1 MGNNKSTQKVVK
13 MPKTFHIR
21 DGLKPT
27 SLKDINSSM
36 KKQEPIKSILSELIK
51 NAERKSELQS
61 RYPNKDSGSETLAED
76 RRHVKDMLPFEG
88 TTEVAMKGC
97 GDYGFFTAICEC
109 YNHHWG
115 LRTAPDDWWYTIIR
129 TVAMAID
136 NNSKSEAV
144 RQYFVNH
151 EGKKRLTVDVD
162 PTCGID
168 YQKFFREMTDL
179 IQSNIKVDNYVNTIR
194 SDFSTSTET
203 HRIVSEITVMS
214 SMQEFFEYCMRT
226 MCGIPFVELEGT
238 EEDWI
243 NLKTKLDDLKKILT
257 PIHLSIGLT
266 PEWWMKVELIC
277 NKLIETYRGDGDKKW
292 WSKIFSREQH
302 GFGSGAYVTY
312 DGWFLR
318 DLLNIS
324 KSVESF
330 ESIPS
335 GLVSVP
341 LIFDDN
347 GVETN
352 GAIVSGIAGIKIDET
367 SKVPVVSST
376 HGWALFQ

>member
-1 MGNNKSTQKVVK
+1 
-13 MPKTFHIR
+13 
-21 DGLKPT
+21 
-27 SLKDINSSM
+27 
-36 KKQEPIKSILSELIK
+36 
-51 NAERKSELQS
+51 
-61 RYPNKDSGSETLAED
+61 
-76 RRHVKDMLPFEG
+76 
-88 TTEVAMKGC
+88 
-97 GDYGFFTAICEC
+97 
-109 YNHHWG
+109 
-115 LRTAPDDWWYTIIR
+115 
-129 TVAMAID
+129 MAID

-226 MCGIPFVELEGT
+226 LCGIPFVELEGT
-238 EEDWI
+238 EEDWV
-243 NLKTKLDDLKKILT
+243 NLKSKLDDLKKILT

-266 PEWWMKVELIC
+266 PEWWMKVELIF

-312 DGWFLR
+312 
-318 DLLNIS
+318 
-324 KSVESF
+324 
-330 ESIPS
+330 
-335 GLVSVP
+335 
-341 LIFDDN
+341 
-347 GVETN
+347 
-352 GAIVSGIAGIKIDET
+352 
-367 SKVPVVSST
+367 
-376 HGWALFQ
+376 

>member
-1 MGNNKSTQKVVK
+1 
-13 MPKTFHIR
+13 
-21 DGLKPT
+21 
-27 SLKDINSSM
+27 
-36 KKQEPIKSILSELIK
+36 
-51 NAERKSELQS
+51 
-61 RYPNKDSGSETLAED
+61 
-76 RRHVKDMLPFEG
+76 
-88 TTEVAMKGC
+88 
-97 GDYGFFTAICEC
+97 
-109 YNHHWG
+109 
-115 LRTAPDDWWYTIIR
+115 
-129 TVAMAID
+129 
-136 NNSKSEAV
+136 
-144 RQYFVNH
+144 
-151 EGKKRLTVDVD
+151 
-162 PTCGID
+162 
-168 YQKFFREMTDL
+168 
-179 IQSNIKVDNYVNTIR
+179 
-194 SDFSTSTET
+194 
-203 HRIVSEITVMS
+203 
-214 SMQEFFEYCMRT
+214 MQEFFEYCMRT

-335 GLVSVP
+335 GLVSVS